1 MLAAIKVQNKY
12 GQSRAY
18 IEGSA
23 CHTRSWTPV
32 LKKKKVAGR
41 ANIFIYLCY
50 FPRVVLI
57 LGNARSMVVIAILM
71 LEECYQY
78 HGTNTLVQ
86 HSTWSVNGS
95 QKTK

>member
-32 LKKKKVAGR
+32 LKKKKVAGK
-41 ANIFIYLCY
+41 AYIYLCY

-78 HGTNTLVQ
+78 PATNTLVE
-86 HSTWSVNGS
+86 WSGV
-95 QKTK
+95 